1 MYIDWGRGGTPYHG
15 IYREGL
21 QGGKLIQMIFFVAG
35 EGELIRGV
43 RDFVGLLIFAS
54 FFPGLRK
61 HPVPGGG
68 AILGCAT
75 GRGIFF
81 VIPHETVVNRV
92 YNFARHW

>member
-68 AILGCAT
+68 GYTRMCHWT
-75 GRGIFF
+75 GYIFCNSARDCSKQGI
-81 VIPHETVVNRV
+81 
-92 YNFARHW
+92 